1 MLLTEWKTE
10 DAIKVWY
17 AEGREE
23 GWAEG
28 REEGWAE
35 GRISEREEIAKQA
48 LAEGATLEFVQKITG
63 LDMDVIRE
71 IQAGF

>member
-17 AEGREE
+17 EEGREE

-28 REEGWAE
+28 REEGQGWATAN
-35 GRISEREEIAKQA
+35 IAI
-48 LAEGATLEFVQKITG
+48 LP
-63 LDMDVIRE
+63 
-71 IQAGF
+71 